1 MVRRVQPT
9 VIMAAM
15 VQTDVGKIQPMVI
28 NISSMKPSKLFGH
41 RMSQI
46 FMKLCS
52 IA

>member
-28 NISSMKPSKLFGH
+28 KTVGMTNRKAFFRHLSFSENS
-41 RMSQI
+41 
-46 FMKLCS
+46 
-52 IA
+52 AV